1 MNLNKNYLAVA
12 IVAATLVGCG
22 SDSDSDSNNDDTPV
36 SETPTFLECNTA
48 GDQCVVTGTI
58 NEDFTMTADVQY
70 VLDGLVRVGRGN
82 TSFTAASDV
91 TAAQADGVTLTIEPG
106 TDVRGSDD
114 GVLIV
119 TRGNKLMAEG
129 TKDAPITFSSLTDEN
144 FDGLG
149 EWGGVIIQ
157 GLAPQYG
164 QGGTGAC
171 FADGPDDTT
180 VYDETAVCNVQGEG
194 GDGVGYYGG
203 NIPADN
209 SGVLKYVRIAE
220 AGKVA
225 GPNNE
230 VNGLTLMGVGHG
242 TTIDYVQVHNN
253 LDDGIEWFGGTV
265 NVTHVVL
272 TGNDDD
278 DIDFDTGYKGN
289 IQFAIVR
296 KNPDLT
302 TPSGSNDPRGI
313 EANSSDEE
321 YVPET
326 EGALAN
332 ITLVGAKVT
341 AGQYGMRLRGALTT
355 RIYNTAVVN
364 WESCV
369 RVDDAAT
376 GTDAGTIDSNVTL
389 VNVIGDCA
397 PDGFYTKRAADSEV
411 GVVGAVA
418 IDLTDAA
425 ALTATTEYTVSSWE
439 PVDNG
444 SGFAFENTNYV
455 GAVAPGTAAADAWWA
470 GWVIDGSMDGIADQD
485 APETTFAE

>member
-1 MNLNKNYLAVA
+1 MELKKAYLAVA
-12 IVAATLVGCG
+12 IVTAGLVGCG
-22 SDSDSDSNNDDTPV
+22 SDDSSSSTNSSGSSD
-36 SETPTFLECNTA
+36 PTFLDCNDAKDICTL
-48 GDQCVVTGTI
+48 TGTI
-58 NEDFTMTADVQY
+58 SEDFTMKSDVRY

-82 TSFTAASDV
+82 TAFTATSDV
-91 TAAQADGVTLTIEPG
+91 VLAKDDGVTLTIEPG
-106 TDVRGSDD
+106 TDVRGADD

-119 TRGNKLMAEG
+119 TRGSKLMAEG
-129 TKDAPITFSSLTDEN
+129 TAANPITFSSLSDDDY
-144 FDGLG
+144 DGLG

-164 QGGTGAC
+164 QGNTGAC
-171 FADGPDDTT
+171 FGTGT
-180 VYDETAVCNVQGEG
+180 ICNVQGEG
-194 GDGVGYYGG
+194 GTGVGFYGG
-203 NIPADN
+203 NEPADN

-265 NVTHVVL
+265 NVTHAVL

-296 KNPDLT
+296 KNPDLKN
-302 TPSGSNDPRGI
+302 PSGSNDPRGI
-313 EANSSDEE
+313 EANSSDNE
-321 YVPET
+321 YVPQT

-341 AGQYGMRLRGALTT
+341 EGQYGMRLRGSLTT
-355 RIYNTAVVN
+355 RIYNTVVVN

-369 RVDDAAT
+369 RVDDSDHD
-376 GTDAGTIDSNVTL
+376 GKSETDKIPSDVTL
-389 VNVIGDCA
+389 VNVIGECSEK
-397 PDGFYTKRAADSEV
+397 FYTKRDADSEV
-411 GVVGAVA
+411 GTVGAVA

-425 ALTATTEYTVSSWE
+425 AMTDTTEFTVAAWE

-444 SGFAFENTNYV
+444 SGFAFENTSYA

-470 GWVIDGSMDGIADQD
+470 DWTIPGSLDGIADQD
-485 APETTFAE
+485 DAAATFTAAQ